1 MHCHSERVGCD
12 TTGVRGVSKELKRQL
27 VGALGVLSHRQLRWH
42 LGPQSRSRR
51 GWLRVYHSLR
61 RSTFRRRA
69 FAIAMMTC
77 LACAHCERNKAV
89 KSNTVKVRAL
99 RNKMYECSPPPYLSC
114 VGTRT
119 SFQSPQKCTEHYV
132 VHGVAAP
139 VLRRSER
146 FKSITLHAVLHVG
159 DGKGKC
165 FSDTLTKCASG

>member
-1 MHCHSERVGCD
+1 MSWYETLTLTLTLGLDCHSDRVWVPGAQFS
-12 TTGVRGVSKELKRQL
+12 VSLSPSVTPGWAELKIRHE
-27 VGALGVLSHRQLRWH
+27 GGWIGV
-42 LGPQSRSRR
+42 PRR

-69 FAIAMMTC
+69 FAIAMMTLC

-119 SFQSPQKCTEHYV
+119 SFQSPQKCTEYYV

-159 DGKGKC
+159 DGKC
-165 FSDTLTKCASG
+165 LA